1 MSDFDGVEWL
11 DVEQV
16 SKRKE
21 LAPAGEHE
29 VKIVAAEKYKSE
41 AGNWTVKVS
50 FEFSDG
56 DYREHNEWYN
66 LWAANADAKRI
77 SNEMFTHLAKAVGFK
92 QFPGSI
98 DSLVNK
104 TLCLNIYHK
113 DEENTKTGETVTR
126 TKVGEYLNSKKNAA
140 PSSKSKPPF

>member
-11 DVEQV
+11 DVEQI

-21 LAPAGEHE
+21 IAPAGEHE
-29 VKIVAAEKYKSE
+29 VKVVAAEKYKSE

-66 LWAANADAKRI
+66 LWAANA
-77 SNEMFTHLAKAVGFK
+77 
-92 QFPGSI
+92 
-98 DSLVNK
+98 
-104 TLCLNIYHK
+104 
-113 DEENTKTGETVTR
+113 
-126 TKVGEYLNSKKNAA
+126 GEYLTSKKNAA